1 MTKAVFVMAVSLDGF
16 VNDEHGSVD
25 VLYPD
30 FAACDNSDVMK
41 ELIDNT
47 GAVLMGKRTFEMPDD
62 PDWYA
67 GNYEFQRP
75 IFVVTN
81 QPPSK
86 QPKQTEALR
95 FTFVTDGLESAL
107 LQAKAAAADR
117 QVTALGGPS
126 IIRQLLQEGWLD
138 ELQIG
143 IMPVLLGKGLRLF
156 EHFENLE
163 IMLEKIKIKEAGA
176 RTDIWFRVVK

>member
-1 MTKAVFVMAVSLDGF
+1 MTKAVFAMAMSLDGF

-25 VLYPD
+25 LLYPD
-30 FAACDNSDVMK
+30 FAVLDNSDLMK

-47 GAVLMGKRTFEMPDD
+47 GAVLMGKQTFEMPDD
-62 PDWYA
+62 PDLYA

-107 LQAKAAAADR
+107 
-117 QVTALGGPS
+117 
-126 IIRQLLQEGWLD
+126 
-138 ELQIG
+138 
-143 IMPVLLGKGLRLF
+143 
-156 EHFENLE
+156 
-163 IMLEKIKIKEAGA
+163 
-176 RTDIWFRVVK
+176 

>member
-1 MTKAVFVMAVSLDGF
+1 
-16 VNDEHGSVD
+16 
-25 VLYPD
+25 
-30 FAACDNSDVMK
+30 
-41 ELIDNT
+41 
-47 GAVLMGKRTFEMPDD
+47 
-62 PDWYA
+62 YA
-67 GNYEFQRP
+67 GHYEFQRP

-86 QPKQTEALR
+86 QPKQTEVLR

-117 QVTALGGPS
+117 QVTVVGGPS
-126 IIRQLLQEGWLD
+126 IMCQLLQEGWID

-143 IMPVLLGKGLRLF
+143 IMRVLLGKGLRLF